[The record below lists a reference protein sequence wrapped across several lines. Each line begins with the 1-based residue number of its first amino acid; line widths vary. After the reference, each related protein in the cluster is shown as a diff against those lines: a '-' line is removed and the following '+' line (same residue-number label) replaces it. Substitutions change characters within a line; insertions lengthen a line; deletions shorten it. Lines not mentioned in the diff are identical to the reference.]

1 MLGALIALCAAIAFG
16 TGSVLQKVGAPPADA
31 VGIRRL
37 ARHVVTTPTYLLGTS
52 LDVFGFVLTALAAR
66 QLALFAVEG
75 ILSTGVGFTAILA
88 ALVLKERLG
97 VLAKLAVLAMMV
109 GLALLSVS
117 AAPETGTTLGLPLVV
132 IGLSAV
138 GLLVVTLSF
147 DRIVRS
153 RTSSSALAVIAG
165 VSFGA
170 WASIPRL
177 TQDGPAANTVGA
189 LFVVIGITSYA
200 AALRRGTAVSMMAIT
215 VAAESILP
223 ALCGLAVGDTARP
236 GTGVFA
242 IAGFVLAVASAVLI
256 AVVDRGDDA
265 VVPEPADAVPA
276 TLPHVE
282 SLAPVG

>member
-37 ARHVVTTPTYLLGTS
+37 ARHVVTTPTYLFGTS

-75 ILSTGVGFTAILA
+75 ILSTGVGFTAVLA
-88 ALVLKERLG
+88 AIVLKEHLR
-97 VLAKLAVLAMMV
+97 VPAKLAVMAMIV

-117 AAPETGTTLGLPLVV
+117 AAPDSGATLGIPLVLV
-132 IGLSAV
+132 GLSAV
-138 GLLVVTLSF
+138 ALLVVTLSF

-177 TQDGPAANTVGA
+177 THDGAAANAVGS

-236 GTGVFA
+236 GTEAFA
-242 IAGFVLAVASAVLI
+242 VAGFVLAVASAVLI
-256 AVVDRGDDA
+256 AVVDREE
-265 VVPEPADAVPA
+265 PEPADAAVPVGSS
-276 TLPHVE
+276 HVE
-282 SLAPVG
+282 SLASVG

>member
-1 MLGALIALCAAIAFG
+1 MLGAVIAFCAAIAFG

-31 VGIRRL
+31 VGVRRL
-37 ARHVVTTPTYLLGTS
+37 ARHVVTSPTYLLGTS
-52 LDVFGFVLTALAAR
+52 LDVFGFVLTAVAAR

-75 ILSTGVGFTAILA
+75 ILSTGVGFTAVLA
-88 ALVLKERLG
+88 SLVLHEYLR
-97 VLAKLAVLAMMV
+97 VPAKLAVMAMV
-109 GLALLSVS
+109 IGLALLAVS
-117 AAPETGTTLGLPLVV
+117 AAPETGTTLGLPLAV

-138 GLLVVTLSF
+138 TLLVVALTL

-177 TQDGPAANTVGA
+177 THDGPAANAVGA
-189 LFVVIGITSYA
+189 LFVVIGLTAYA

-215 VAAESILP
+215 VAAESLLP

-236 GTGVFA
+236 GTEAFA
-242 IAGFVLAVASAVLI
+242 VAGFVLAVASAVLI
-256 AVVDRGDDA
+256 AVVDRERVA
-265 VVPEPADAVPA
+265 PADQVP
-276 TLPHVE
+276 TTMSPVD
-282 SLAPVG
+282 SLASVV

>member
-1 MLGALIALCAAIAFG
+1 MLGAVIALCAAIAFG

-31 VGIRRL
+31 VGMRRL
-37 ARHVVTTPTYLLGTS
+37 ARHVVTSPTYLFGTS

-75 ILSTGVGFTAILA
+75 ILSTGVGFTAVLA
-88 ALVLKERLG
+88 ALILHEHLRVA
-97 VLAKLAVLAMMV
+97 AKLAVMAMII
-109 GLALLSVS
+109 GLALLAVS
-117 AAPETGTTLGLPLVV
+117 AAPDTGTTLGLPLVV

-138 GLLVVTLSF
+138 TLLVVTLTI

-153 RTSSSALAVIAG
+153 RTTSAWLAVIAG

-177 TQDGPAANTVGA
+177 THDGPAANTVGA
-189 LFVVIGITSYA
+189 LFVVIGLTSYA

-236 GTGVFA
+236 GTGIYAV
-242 IAGFVLAVASAVLI
+242 AGFLLAVTSAVLI
-256 AVVDRGDDA
+256 AVVDRDE
-265 VVPEPADAVPA
+265 PEPTEAVPA
-276 TLPHVE
+276 TSSPVD
-282 SLAPVG
+282 SLASVG

>member
-1 MLGALIALCAAIAFG
+1 MFGALIALCAAIVFG
-16 TGSVLQKVGAPPADA
+16 TGSVLQKVGAPPSDA
-31 VGIRRL
+31 VGMRRL

-52 LDVFGFVLTALAAR
+52 LDVFGFVLTAVAAR

-75 ILSTGVGFTAILA
+75 ILSTGVGFTAVLA
-88 ALVLKERLG
+88 ALVLHEHLRLP
-97 VLAKLAVLAMMV
+97 AKGAVMAMII
-109 GLALLSVS
+109 GLALLAVS
-117 AAPETGTTLGLPLVV
+117 AEPETGSTLGLPLVV
-132 IGLSAV
+132 IALSVVA
-138 GLLVVTLSF
+138 LLVVTLTL

-153 RTSSSALAVIAG
+153 RSTSSALAVIAG

-177 TQDGPAANTVGA
+177 THDGPAANAVGA

-200 AALRRGTAVSMMAIT
+200 AALRHGTAVSMMAIT

-242 IAGFVLAVASAVLI
+242 VAGFVLAVASAVLI
-256 AVVDRGDDA
+256 AVVDRED
-265 VVPEPADAVPA
+265 EA
-276 TLPHVE
+276 TVATTVSPVD
-282 SLAPVG
+282 SLAPVS